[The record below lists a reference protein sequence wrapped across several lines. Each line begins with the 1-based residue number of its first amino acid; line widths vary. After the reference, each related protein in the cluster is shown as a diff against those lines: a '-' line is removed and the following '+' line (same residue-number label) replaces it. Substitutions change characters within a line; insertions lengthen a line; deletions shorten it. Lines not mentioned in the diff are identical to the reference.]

1 MRFEFPLKFTT
12 KYRSHLSKKDSIEI
26 LNNRD
31 SKKILKGLMIE
42 KYAREIKQNQFLIRR
57 YTLGLNLDFIFG
69 KSPLIIGT
77 FENDNP
83 VEIKVEFIPSL
94 LSAIFHISVS
104 LIFII
109 SSFTMDKAAV
119 NGVVK
124 EADLGVKSLFFS
136 VGIFILLFWYWL
148 NLRPIQTSKK
158 WLEAKL
164 NLTEL

>member
-1 MRFEFPLKFTT
+1 M
-12 KYRSHLSKKDSIEI
+12 
-26 LNNRD
+26 
-31 SKKILKGLMIE
+31 
-42 KYAREIKQNQFLIRR
+42 
-57 YTLGLNLDFIFG
+57 GLNLDFIFG

-109 SSFTMDKAAV
+109 SSFTMDKATI

>member
-1 MRFEFPLKFTT
+1 
-12 KYRSHLSKKDSIEI
+12 
-26 LNNRD
+26 
-31 SKKILKGLMIE
+31 
-42 KYAREIKQNQFLIRR
+42 
-57 YTLGLNLDFIFG
+57 
-69 KSPLIIGT
+69 
-77 FENDNP
+77 
-83 VEIKVEFIPSL
+83 
-94 LSAIFHISVS
+94 
-104 LIFII
+104 
-109 SSFTMDKAAV
+109 MDKATI